1 QLYLQ
6 DKIIDLSSP
15 VFDNPH
21 SSPLSSSLPLHSFC
35 CSVIGEATGHVFL

>member
-15 VFDNPH
+15 VFNNPH
-21 SSPLSSSLPLHSFC
+21 SSPLFASLPSHSLC
-35 CSVIGEATGHVFL
+35 CCVIGEATGHIFL